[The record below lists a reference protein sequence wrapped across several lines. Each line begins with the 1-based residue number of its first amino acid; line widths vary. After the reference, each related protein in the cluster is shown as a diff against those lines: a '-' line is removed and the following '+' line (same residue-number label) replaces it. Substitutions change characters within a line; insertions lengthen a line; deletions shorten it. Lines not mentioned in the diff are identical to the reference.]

1 MMEVLVY
8 GGWFGSGNLGDE
20 AILIG
25 VRKILEKHLP
35 EARLTALSIDPDYT
49 ERTCGVEA
57 VKLESPRTVIKNR
70 RAYFDLFKEAEACI
84 VTGGTPFYDYG
95 HLSRI
100 IHMGLPSIKEKK
112 LICFGV
118 GSKPI
123 TSLKGREITRRI
135 LRHSLSISTRD
146 QPSKDILLG
155 MLRHSSNRILPLVNL
170 TGDSGLFLDTSVRT
184 DGKWGPVLFC
194 PRRLMG
200 ANKKLYH
207 EKIDPQAISRV
218 RHMQAIAAD
227 RLVET
232 GYDVVF
238 MPFHTVYPD
247 NDLEEIRVIRN
258 LMKRESQVIPRPSSP
273 ETGLRLI
280 SESTM
285 VVGMRLHSLVLAASC
300 GVPFTSINYDIK
312 IGGFMSHMGLD
323 GLKCSPKGG
332 LRGLAEV
339 SESIMDDRRVI
350 SRKIRGRVTE
360 VRRLI
365 RDDAD
370 RLADSVKKLVD
381 QQSGTGHPLQGTRIR

>member
-1 MMEVLVY
+1 MEVLVY

-25 VRKILEKHLP
+25 VRNILKKHLP

-70 RAYFDLFKEAEACI
+70 RTYFDLFKEAKACI

-123 TSLKGREITRRI
+123 KSLKGREITRRI

-146 QPSKDILLG
+146 QPSKDILMG
-155 MLRHSSNRILPLVNL
+155 VMRNSRNGRLPRVNL
-170 TGDSGLFLDTSVRT
+170 TGDSGLFLDSTLRVN
-184 DGKWGPVLFC
+184 GKGDTVYFC
-194 PRRLMG
+194 PRRLMD

-207 EKIDPQAISRV
+207 EKIDIQAISRV

-227 RLVET
+227 GLVDM
-232 GYDVVF
+232 GYEVVF

-247 NDLEEIRVIRN
+247 DDFEEIRVIRN
-258 LMKRESQVIPRPSSP
+258 LMKRESQVTPRPCSP
-273 ETGLRLI
+273 ETGLRMI
-280 SESTM
+280 GESAM

-300 GVPFTSINYDIK
+300 GVPFTSIEYDIK
-312 IGGFMSHMGLD
+312 IGGFMDHMGLD
-323 GLKCSPKGG
+323 GLKCSPEGG
-332 LRGLAEV
+332 LRSLAEA
-339 SESIMDDRRVI
+339 SETILENRGEV
-350 SRKIRGRVTE
+350 SRKIRSRVSE

-365 RDDAD
+365 SDDAD
-370 RLADSVKKLVD
+370 RLAKDVSQLVD
-381 QQSGTGHPLQGTRIR
+381 